1 LRYECGKIDRIFK
14 KLRTGGIWTTVKQP
28 YKGKEIKKLLER
40 MRDLKPSL
48 VGTLSH
54 LRSLK
59 ADYMMDALGV
69 AQPSLLKGEED
80 EEMSR
85 EMMEDINETRRTLAK
100 LTVSHKLEDSVAC
113 KVQSSARSSGSTKTA
128 CTDDC
133 FHSQKPRDDVLSQ
146 STSSTLPYQ
155 DHHFS

>member
-1 LRYECGKIDRIFK
+1 
-14 KLRTGGIWTTVKQP
+14 
-28 YKGKEIKKLLER
+28 

-54 LRSLK
+54 LRFLK

-69 AQPSLLKGEED
+69 AQSSLLEGEED

-85 EMMEDINETRRTLAK
+85 EMMEDINETRMAK

-128 CTDDC
+128 CTEDC

-155 DHHFS
+155 DHQFS